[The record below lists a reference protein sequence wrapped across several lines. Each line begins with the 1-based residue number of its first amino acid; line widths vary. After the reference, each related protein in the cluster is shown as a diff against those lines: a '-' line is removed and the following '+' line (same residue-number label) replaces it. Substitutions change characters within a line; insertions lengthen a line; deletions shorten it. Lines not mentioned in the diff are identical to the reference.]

1 MPKVYLN
8 QEQREAAVID
18 KMRET
23 LTDSVLIQKA
33 KTRLTNEQ
41 IGNGLEIGERTI
53 GKIINGADV
62 KLTLSQTMR
71 LLRFAGIKLSGGG
84 TGESA

>member
-1 MPKVYLN
+1 MPRVYLT

-23 LTDSVLIQKA
+23 LTDGVLIQKA

-71 LLRFAGIKLSGGG
+71 LLRFAGIRLSGGG